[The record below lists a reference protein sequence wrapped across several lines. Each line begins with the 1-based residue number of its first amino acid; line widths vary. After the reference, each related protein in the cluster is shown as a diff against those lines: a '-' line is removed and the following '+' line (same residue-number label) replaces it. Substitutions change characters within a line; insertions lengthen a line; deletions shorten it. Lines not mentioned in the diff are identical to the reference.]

1 MTSGQITDVFLGT
14 INGPIYANE
23 HTFDPIQLLVQLKIT
38 SLQPFTIFM
47 DGTSRYL

>member
-1 MTSGQITDVFLGT
+1 MTSGQITDVLLGT

-23 HTFDPIQLLVQLKIT
+23 DTFDPIQLLVQLKIT

-47 DGTSRYL
+47 DGTSWYL